1 LILILQVRKLNREAG
16 ESPARSRRCDVERVL
31 FIPLEGSSGKVKHV
45 KMRSQKNCL

>member
-1 LILILQVRKLNREAG
+1 MLNREAG

-45 KMRSQKNCL
+45 KKRSQKNCL